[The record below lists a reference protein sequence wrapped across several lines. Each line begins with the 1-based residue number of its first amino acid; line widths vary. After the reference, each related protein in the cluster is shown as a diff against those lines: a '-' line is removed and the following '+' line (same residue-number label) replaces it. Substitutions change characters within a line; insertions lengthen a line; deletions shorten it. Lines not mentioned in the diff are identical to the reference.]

1 MAEKGF
7 KAAKITNKLLE
18 ERNILKKQ
26 IICCSPAGACADVI
40 KNYAFTRVI
49 VEGAQRIPQ
58 AITTLAFDKGY
69 KKIFLIGD
77 PKLPAGLVL
86 SKFANNRNMSKSLF
100 SSLI

>member
-1 MAEKGF
+1 M
-7 KAAKITNKLLE
+7 
-18 ERNILKKQ
+18 KKQ
-26 IICCSPAGACADVI
+26 IICCTPAGACADVI

-49 VEGAQRIPQ
+49 IEGAQRIPQ

-100 SSLI
+100 KSLITSDLPCCSFG